1 MNILQIG
8 TIDNR
13 GGAARVSYGLK
24 TKLEQ
29 LGHTSNMF
37 VSKKYSNDPHVHVIK
52 TPFYKKIICRF
63 MGTDIDFWKTDFI
76 LKTEEFKK
84 ADLVHCHNLH
94 GYYFNLKT
102 LQKMSQQ
109 KPLIWTLH
117 DMWAITPYCH
127 HTFSEVAK
135 DGFFPCS
142 GIETAPKFSW
152 HDEPYLLRQKKRIYD
167 NSKIQ
172 IVTPSLWLKKK
183 VEESILAKHPITQIN
198 NGVNTQIF
206 QKYNQTKSREEL
218 QLPVGKKIILFLAD
232 GGKRNPWKDW
242 KRIKNVIFHYKKNKN
257 IFFLCIGGNKNINH
271 SNIREIK
278 YISDDKRLSKF
289 YSASDLFILS
299 SKAENSPLTILE
311 AMACGTPIVSFNL
324 GGINELIA
332 HMENG
337 YLADYN
343 KKENLIDG
351 IEYLFSLN
359 QEKLKKISNNSI
371 KKIHDSFTLDLMVNG
386 YLNLYKQILLQPNII
401 KK

>member
-127 HTFSEVAK
+127 HI
-135 DGFFPCS
+135 FFFFVLGDMVHRAMKILGQS
-142 GIETAPKFSW
+142 LFQNMGKI
-152 HDEPYLLRQKKRIYD
+152 HLLR
-167 NSKIQ
+167 
-172 IVTPSLWLKKK
+172 L
-183 VEESILAKHPITQIN
+183 H
-198 NGVNTQIF
+198 
-206 QKYNQTKSREEL
+206 
-218 QLPVGKKIILFLAD
+218 
-232 GGKRNPWKDW
+232 
-242 KRIKNVIFHYKKNKN
+242 
-257 IFFLCIGGNKNINH
+257 
-271 SNIREIK
+271 
-278 YISDDKRLSKF
+278 
-289 YSASDLFILS
+289 
-299 SKAENSPLTILE
+299 
-311 AMACGTPIVSFNL
+311 
-324 GGINELIA
+324 
-332 HMENG
+332 
-337 YLADYN
+337 
-343 KKENLIDG
+343 
-351 IEYLFSLN
+351 
-359 QEKLKKISNNSI
+359 
-371 KKIHDSFTLDLMVNG
+371 
-386 YLNLYKQILLQPNII
+386 
-401 KK
+401 

>member
-1 MNILQIG
+1 MDAEEKQ
-8 TIDNR
+8 DNR
-13 GGAARVSYGLK
+13 KQQRVLLTEKLLVDIKKNFQCIDISEGGLYLSTGNIFAENCFFDVTIPYKNKKVTVKAQIRHFQPGVGVGIEFVDVSDS
-24 TKLEQ
+24 Q
-29 LGHTSNMF
+29 RA
-37 VSKKYSNDPHVHVIK
+37 VIK
-52 TPFYKKIICRF
+52 EIIESI
-63 MGTDIDFWKTDFI
+63 MSHY
-76 LKTEEFKK
+76 K
-84 ADLVHCHNLH
+84 ADREDKIL
-94 GYYFNLKT
+94 
-102 LQKMSQQ
+102 
-109 KPLIWTLH
+109 LIEDH
-117 DMWAITPYCH
+117 DMSRKINRINLVEGGFLVITKPWPAMLRTIYG
-127 HTFSEVAK
+127 
-135 DGFFPCS
+135 D
-142 GIETAPKFSW
+142 
-152 HDEPYLLRQKKRIYD
+152 DERYK
-167 NSKIQ
+167 
-172 IVTPSLWLKKK
+172 
-183 VEESILAKHPITQIN
+183 
-198 NGVNTQIF
+198 
-206 QKYNQTKSREEL
+206 QTY
-218 QLPVGKKIILFLAD
+218 
-232 GGKRNPWKDW
+232 W